1 MTMDPGY
8 ELYDLTTADL
18 DEQSAAQAAG
28 IPDPPDPVTS
38 PAALAFEQAR
48 ADYDAAYEALLAAAQ
63 RLSTAHR
70 HYLTTIRSTP

>member
-48 ADYDAAYEALLAAAQ
+48 ADYDTAYEALIAAAQ
-63 RLSTAHR
+63 RLNEAGFAR
-70 HYLTTIRSTP
+70 